1 MAIELVSY
9 ADLKAL
15 LDLRETTI
23 NDYPS
28 LDLLRTSVT
37 SAIEN
42 FLSRSLESIE
52 RTETNYIGAFKRSG
66 IMLPAIPVS
75 TISTVTITEAGVS
88 TEYTENS
95 DYEITEYGI
104 RLFVSHRNVK
114 IVVVYTGGITTVPGE
129 INRAALLQTAYEF
142 QSKDHIGA
150 ESVSTEGGNVNR
162 PQLGLL
168 KEVQRMLVNHQHP
181 LRT

>member
-9 ADLKAL
+9 VDLKAL
-15 LDLRETTI
+15 LELRETTI

-42 FLSRSLESIE
+42 FLGRCLESTE
-52 RTETNYIGAFKRSG
+52 RTEVIYIGSLKRSG

-75 TISTVTITEAGVS
+75 TISTVTITELGVS
-88 TEYTENS
+88 SELTVNS
-95 DYEITEYGI
+95 DYEIAEYGI
-104 RLFVSHRNVK
+104 KLFIPHKNVK
-114 IVVVYTGGITTVPGE
+114 VVVVYTGGITTVPIE